1 MFDVFKGLG
10 DSLAQSSDNAQ
21 KSFVQQQEMLTTM
34 GQNLKEHIT
43 ETSNS
48 LKEVGTELKDTQL
61 ASVKEMEETLLK
73 QMDQLK
79 IRLQEVTTIT
89 IEQLGGKLAS
99 LSNKFVD
106 DLQLGL
112 ES

>member
-1 MFDVFKGLG
+1 MSEAIKEEKDKMFDVFKGLG

-34 GQNLKEHIT
+34 GQNSKNILQKHLTLLKRW
-43 ETSNS
+43 
-48 LKEVGTELKDTQL
+48 VRTQRYTI
-61 ASVKEMEETLLK
+61 SISKEMEETLLK

-89 IEQLGGKLAS
+89 IEQLEG
-99 LSNKFVD
+99 N
-106 DLQLGL
+106 
-112 ES
+112 